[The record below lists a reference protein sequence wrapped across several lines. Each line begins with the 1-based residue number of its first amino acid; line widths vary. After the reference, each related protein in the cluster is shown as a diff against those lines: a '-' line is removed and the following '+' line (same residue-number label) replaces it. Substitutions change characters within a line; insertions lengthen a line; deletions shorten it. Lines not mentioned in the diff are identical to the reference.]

1 MVTPLKTYI
10 ITQEFGETTT
20 DSKGH
25 TGIDLAA
32 PVGTPVYTVE
42 DGTIVAAGIIKNAY
56 GNEAYGNCILISH
69 KNLNYS
75 FYAHLDKVHV
85 KAGQKVFIGQE
96 IGTVGTTG
104 NTSGPHL
111 HFEIRISPLW
121 NRQNFRNPREFIS
134 FTGGN
139 NTSPSPAPVEH
150 DKSLQK
156 GVKAKITA
164 NLVNLRNKAGFSGS
178 TILGELHLDTPVEIA
193 GNGIKSD
200 GLTWFPVVIKGYVAE
215 ADGYSQTKLLSK
227 EQ

>member
-1 MVTPLKTYI
+1 MVTPLKTYTV
-10 ITQEFGETTT
+10 TQEFGETAT

-32 PVGTPVYTVE
+32 PVGTPVYAVE
-42 DGTIVAAGIIKNAY
+42 DGVVIAAGTIKNAY

-85 KAGQKVFIGQE
+85 KAGQKVSIGQK
-96 IGTVGTTG
+96 IGSVGMTG

-111 HFEIRISPLW
+111 HFEIRTSPIW
-121 NRQNFRNPREFIS
+121 NRQNFRNPREFINFS
-134 FTGGN
+134 CS
-139 NTSPSPAPVEH
+139 NTNSPAPIEH
-150 DKSLQK
+150 DESLQK

-200 GLTWFPVVIKGYVAE
+200 GLTWFPVVIKGYIAE